1 MPLIWLARISCA
13 VPLHRFRRF
22 AIDGVW
28 GGLGAG
34 NAPGFL
40 VSRHR
45 YSLHTPRHTAN
56 VLITARQFTEES
68 IGFIVQNLGENLGV
82 ATILVVDDSYFMLD
96 IVSFALKRSE
106 HQVIVA
112 VDGVEALE
120 KAKHTQADL
129 VITDISMPR
138 MDGFQLIKE
147 LRGLTTY
154 RFTPLLVLTTEFR
167 DDQKNRGKAAG
178 ATGWL
183 VKPFD
188 PDELLA
194 VVNRVLN

>member
-1 MPLIWLARISCA
+1 M
-13 VPLHRFRRF
+13 
-22 AIDGVW
+22 
-28 GGLGAG
+28 
-34 NAPGFL
+34 
-40 VSRHR
+40 
-45 YSLHTPRHTAN
+45 
-56 VLITARQFTEES
+56 
-68 IGFIVQNLGENLGV
+68 
-82 ATILVVDDSYFMLD
+82 ATILVVDDSHFMLD
-96 IVSFALKRSE
+96 LVSFALKRAE
-106 HQVIVA
+106 HQVVVA

-129 VITDISMPR
+129 VITDIRMPR

-167 DDQKNRGKAAG
+167 DDQKNRGKEAG

-188 PDELLA
+188 PDELLG